1 MKRVLTTLMMCALL
15 LSACENKIPEEDIT
29 ESIPLVRQ
37 VNVSEG
43 DWGYTDYLSYDKKG
57 MLIGHDLWG
66 SSISYT
72 TKDGKVIATLE
83 NGDYMAELTIVD
95 NLCIA
100 STVDAY
106 HGSASPT
113 TQSVINQYSNER
125 LISRKGTMNGEAYED
140 TFVWQDD
147 NLILWN
153 NGFGYKMS
161 YEYYSYPNPWMNA
174 PFDIISSLFLE
185 DDWDGLPAEMSMGCI
200 GKHSKNLLKASYY
213 DGELY
218 SKFSYDF
225 DSTGRI
231 SRIIENH
238 NYWRPRITV
247 YELIY

>member
-1 MKRVLTTLMMCALL
+1 
-15 LSACENKIPEEDIT
+15 
-29 ESIPLVRQ
+29 
-37 VNVSEG
+37 
-43 DWGYTDYLSYDKKG
+43 
-57 MLIGHDLWG
+57 
-66 SSISYT
+66 
-72 TKDGKVIATLE
+72 
-83 NGDYMAELTIVD
+83 MAEITIVD

-100 STVDAY
+100 ST
-106 HGSASPT
+106 ASYDRI

-153 NGFGYKMS
+153 NGLGYWDYELS

-185 DDWDGLPAEMSMGCI
+185 EDWDGLPAEMSIGCI

-213 DGELY
+213 NGELY

-225 DSTGRI
+225 DSIGRI